1 MEFLQTF
8 LLIVLYILGIALMVV
23 FIVLGIK
30 LIKTVDKTN
39 AILDDVEAKVQS
51 LNGVFQLVDRFST
64 GATAITSH
72 VVQSVT
78 GLIDRIFRRK
88 KKEEDFEDY
97 E

>member
-8 LLIVLYILGIALMVV
+8 LPIVLYILGIALMVV
-23 FIVLGIK
+23 FIILGIK
-30 LIKTVDKTN
+30 MIKTVDKTN
-39 AILDDVEAKVQS
+39 AILEDAEAKMQS
-51 LNGVFQLVDRFST
+51 LNGIFQLIDRFSL

-72 VVQSVT
+72 VVQKVT
-78 GLIDRIFRRK
+78 GLIDRIFKGR